1 MKKQFVTITADNHP
15 DWSAEDWKSAWADVL
30 KKIDTTKDDIFIS
43 GNVEFTSWNIW
54 MGCDPAN
61 PVSETTKVL
70 ILEKAHRAD
79 RDEEMRKK
87 LRSYG
92 ISEKNFI
99 VKDGKTFINSPEIDS
114 IIGIKL

>member
-15 DWSAEDWKSAWADVL
+15 DWSAEDWNNAWAEIL
-30 KKIDTTKDDIFIS
+30 KKIDTTKNDIFIY
-43 GNVEFTSWNIW
+43 GNVKFTSWNIW
-54 MGCDPAN
+54 MGCDPVYPMIEVVRAHA
-61 PVSETTKVL
+61 
-70 ILEKAHRAD
+70 LEKAHRED